1 MEQEL
6 ELLLPAVV
14 VVNFLDKIKDSS
26 PWAVVLAKG
35 SGGGGAAGN

>member
-6 ELLLPAVV
+6 VLLLPAAL

-26 PWAVVLAKG
+26 PCGVVLAKG